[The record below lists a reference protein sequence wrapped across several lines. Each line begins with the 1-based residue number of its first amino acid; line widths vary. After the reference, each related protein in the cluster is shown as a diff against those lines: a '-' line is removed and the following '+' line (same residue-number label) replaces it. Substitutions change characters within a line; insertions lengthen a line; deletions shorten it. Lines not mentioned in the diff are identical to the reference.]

1 MGWSMRRMGWTMR
14 GVGVVGMMALAVVA
28 ALGIAGACT
37 PDDEGAIASSET
49 AAGVAAVPS
58 EALTSPA
65 VTLTD
70 ENVIALL
77 DTTYDAMIELGGL
90 AVSKA
95 RDTRVRETAREVL
108 ARHRTMRSENLS
120 LARQIKASPK
130 LANMSPVKGH
140 HDALEQLRMR
150 AGAQFDRTYIDRSIS
165 MHDELLS
172 EVRDAL
178 GLPMTVQVRDHLERV
193 AAKLV
198 SDLTRA
204 RELKSA
210 LEAG

>member
-1 MGWSMRRMGWTMR
+1 MR
-14 GVGVVGMMALAVVA
+14 GMGSIGMVVLAVVA

-37 PDDEGAIASSET
+37 PDEEGAIASSET
-49 AAGVAAVPS
+49 AAGVAAVTP
-58 EALTSPA
+58 EALTRLA

-95 RDTRVRETAREVL
+95 HDKRVRETANEAL

-130 LANMSPVKGH
+130 LADVSPVEGH
-140 HDALEQLRMR
+140 HNALEQLRMR
-150 AGAQFDRTYIDRSIS
+150 TGSQFDRTYVNRAIT
-165 MHDELLS
+165 MHDKLLS
-172 EVRDAL
+172 EVREAL
-178 GLPMTVQVRDHLERV
+178 DMPMNEQVRDHLERV
-193 AAKLV
+193 AATLET
-198 SDLTRA
+198 DLTRA
-204 RELKSA
+204 RELKSV
-210 LEAG
+210 LEAGAA

>member
-1 MGWSMRRMGWTMR
+1 MRGMSWR
-14 GVGVVGMMALAVVA
+14 GVGSIGMMALAVVA

-37 PDDEGAIASSET
+37 PDEEGAMASSET

-58 EALTSPA
+58 EALTNQA

-95 RDTRVRETAREVL
+95 GDTRVRETASEVL
-108 ARHRTMRSENLS
+108 TRHRAMRSENLS

-130 LANMSPVKGH
+130 LADMSPVEGH

-150 AGAQFDRTYIDRSIS
+150 AGAQFDRTYLDHSIT

-172 EVRDAL
+172 EVREAL
-178 GLPMTVQVRDHLERV
+178 GMSMTVQVRDHLERV
-193 AAKLV
+193 AATLET
-198 SDLTRA
+198 DLTRV
-204 RELKSA
+204 RDLQSA
-210 LEAG
+210 LETGSS